1 MKVTDV
7 RIRRLNPEGRMKA
20 VASVTLDGEFVIHDV
35 RVVEG
40 HNGLFVAMPSR
51 KTPEGEF
58 RDIAHPITTEAR
70 ERVQVAVLKAYTE
83 AQALSS
89 GEVMEA
95 AQVQAL

>member
-1 MKVTDV
+1 VKVTDV
-7 RIRRLNPEGRMKA
+7 RVRRLNPEGRMKA

-58 RDIAHPITTEAR
+58 RDIAHPITPDAR
-70 ERVQVAVLKAYTE
+70 ERIQSAVLKAFGE
-83 AQALSS
+83 AQVLAL
-89 GEVMEA
+89 EA
-95 AQVQAL
+95 AEA